1 MAIVDD
7 LIARA
12 DQLAIERTSFERV
25 WREIAAVVMPN
36 APEFSPV
43 TESDIGLGATPRS
56 ADRSARIYESTGV
69 WAGERLSAGLESLVT
84 PQSEKWHGLAIDD
97 PLAPETTDE
106 EAEWLDRMRD
116 YLFAL
121 RYDARSGFAEANQ
134 QALRSTVNLGT
145 GIIFI
150 DEGFG
155 QTPVRYRPMPLGECY
170 LGVDH
175 LGHLDTVYRRFSLT
189 ARQAR
194 QKFGSR
200 LSPKLIEA
208 AQSQRNRDKRFGF
221 LHVVEP
227 RREKGSRS
235 APNRAAAHASYYVE
249 IDERRM
255 VAESGFFEFPYIDYR
270 WSPQP
275 GEAYGEGPV
284 MLALAD
290 IKTLNAM
297 SKTALRA
304 GQQAVDPPLAIA
316 DDGVTNR
323 PNLNARAINYGAVD
337 QNGRLK
343 IQPIITAQRPDFAET
358 IMNQRRE
365 SVRESLYINLFQV
378 LLQNPNMTATE
389 ALIRANE
396 KGQLLGPAGSRI
408 QSGLARM
415 VEREIG
421 ILERKGIFEGKSA
434 LRPPDS
440 LVGRPFTTR
449 FTSPLDRLR
458 RANELVGVQRT
469 LEVAAQ
475 IGQLDPSVYDNIDAD
490 EALRLAA
497 DINGAPRRILR
508 RETERDELRQ
518 GREQLAQA
526 QSAAELTQQFAGA
539 AKDGLP
545 ALQSLGEE
553 GATQGLEVLNELAQS
568 Q

>member
-1 MAIVDD
+1 MAIADD
-7 LIARA
+7 LISRA
-12 DQLAIERTSFERV
+12 DQLAIERAGYQRA
-25 WREIAAVVMPN
+25 WREISAVVMPH
-36 APEFSPV
+36 APDFAAPV
-43 TESDIGLGATPRS
+43 GVGSVSGTLPQAIE
-56 ADRSARIYESTGV
+56 RSARIYESTGV
-69 WAGERLSAGLESLVT
+69 WAAERLSAGLESLVT
-84 PQSEKWHGLAIDD
+84 PQSEKWHGLALDD
-97 PLAPETTDE
+97 PMAPEPSDE
-106 EAEWLDRMRD
+106 ESEWLDRLRD

-121 RYDARSGFAEANQ
+121 RYDARSGFVEANQ
-134 QALRSTVNLGT
+134 QALRSCVSLGT
-145 GIIFI
+145 GLMFV

-155 QTPVRYRPMPLGECY
+155 QTPVRYRPMPVAECY

-175 LGHLDTVYRRFSLT
+175 LGRVDTVYRRFLLT
-189 ARQAR
+189 ARQAH
-194 QKFGSR
+194 Q
-200 LSPKLIEA
+200 
-208 AQSQRNRDKRFGF
+208 RFGRKLSARLQRIAESDREKDRQFTF
-221 LHVVEP
+221 LHAVEP
-227 RREKGSRS
+227 RKEQGARGNSR
-235 APNRAAAHASYYVE
+235 NASDFASFYVE
-249 IDERRM
+249 YDERILLS
-255 VAESGFFEFPYIDYR
+255 ESGFFEFPYVDYR

-275 GEAYGEGPV
+275 GQAYGEGPV

-297 SKTALRA
+297 AKTALRA

-343 IQPIITAQRPDFAET
+343 IQPIITAQRPDFAEV

-365 SVRESLYINLFQV
+365 AVRESLYINLFQV

-389 ALIRANE
+389 ALIRSNE

-408 QSGLARM
+408 QSGLSHM

-421 ILERKGIFEGKSA
+421 ILDRKGVFEPGIA
-434 LRPPDS
+434 LTPPES
-440 LVGRPFTTR
+440 LMGRSFATR

-469 LEVAAQ
+469 LEMAAQ

-497 DINGAPRRILR
+497 DVNGAPRRILR
-508 RETERDELRQ
+508 RESDRDVLRQ
-518 GREQLAQA
+518 GREQMTQTETAAQLA
-526 QSAAELTQQFAGA
+526 QQFAGA

-545 ALQSLGEE
+545 ALQSLGIDGSE
-553 GATQGLEVLNELAQS
+553 GLEALGALAQS

>member
-1 MAIVDD
+1 MGVADD
-7 LIARA
+7 LIFRA
-12 DQLAIERTSFERV
+12 DQLAIERAGYERV
-25 WREIAAVVMPN
+25 WREISSVVMPH
-36 APEFSPV
+36 APDFTTPF
-43 TESDIGLGATPRS
+43 GAEGVADALPRTVE
-56 ADRSARIYESTGV
+56 RSARIYESTGV
-69 WAGERLSAGLESLVT
+69 WAAERLSAGLESLVT
-84 PQSEKWHGLAIDD
+84 PQSEKWHGLALDD
-97 PLAPETTDE
+97 PMAPDPSDE
-106 EAEWLDRMRD
+106 EAEWLDRLRD

-121 RYDARSGFAEANQ
+121 RYDARSGFVEANQ
-134 QALRSTVNLGT
+134 QALRSCVSLGT
-145 GIIFI
+145 GLIFV

-155 QTPVRYRPMPLGECY
+155 QTPIRYRPMPVNECY
-170 LGVDH
+170 LGIDH
-175 LGHLDTVYRRFSLT
+175 LGRVDTVYRRFTLT
-189 ARQAR
+189 ARQA
-194 QKFGSR
+194 Q
-200 LSPKLIEA
+200 
-208 AQSQRNRDKRFGF
+208 QRFGQKLSSPLLRVAESDREKDRKFTF
-221 LHVVEP
+221 LHVVQP
-227 RREKGSRS
+227 RQEQGVSGSNRNAS
-235 APNRAAAHASYYVE
+235 AVASFYVE
-249 IDERRM
+249 YDERSLLG
-255 VAESGFFEFPYIDYR
+255 ESGFYEFPYIDYR

-275 GEAYGEGPV
+275 GQAYGEGPV

-343 IQPIITAQRPDFAET
+343 IQPIITAQRPDFAEV

-389 ALIRANE
+389 ALIRSNE

-408 QSGLARM
+408 QSELSHM

-421 ILERKGIFEGKSA
+421 ILDRRGIFEPGIA
-434 LRPPDS
+434 LAPPES
-440 LVGRPFTTR
+440 LRGRSFATR
-449 FTSPLDRLR
+449 FSSPLDRLR

-469 LEVAAQ
+469 LEIAAQ

-497 DINGAPRRILR
+497 DVNGAPRRILR
-508 RETERDELRQ
+508 READRDVLRE
-518 GREQLAQA
+518 GREQMAQTQTAAQLA
-526 QSAAELTQQFAGA
+526 QQFAGA
-539 AKDGLP
+539 ARDGLP
-545 ALQSLGEE
+545 ALQSLGVDGSE
-553 GATQGLEVLNELAQS
+553 GLEALGALAQS